1 MRQAASSVADIVAD
15 EDEDEDEGRVPVT
28 TDIEPVRRLKV
39 ADAVAA
45 QLEERITS
53 GTYEVGSRLPAERTL
68 AEQFGVGRSS
78 MREALRIVESAGLV
92 RTDHG
97 VGVFVV
103 RTSREAGIASM
114 MLLGDVSVVDL
125 FQVRQAL
132 ERDAAG
138 HAARR
143 RTEAAVK
150 TLQDL
155 ITRMGRRTVTN
166 SEFVHMDA
174 ELHASI
180 AEATGNPLFLRFMR
194 ELEPLFITYSN
205 RVIELPGRRKGA
217 HAGHKE
223 IVDAIVRRRARD
235 ASAAAVRHIR
245 SVEADIV
252 AHIERG

>member
-1 MRQAASSVADIVAD
+1 M
-15 EDEDEDEGRVPVT
+15 P
-28 TDIEPVRRLKV
+28 TDIKPVRRLKV

-45 QLEERITS
+45 QLEELIVS
-53 GTYEVGSRLPAERTL
+53 GNYEVGGRLPAERDL

-97 VGVFVV
+97 IGVFVV
-103 RTSREAGIASM
+103 RTTREAKLASM
-114 MLLGDVSVVDL
+114 ILLEDVSVVDL

-132 ERDAAG
+132 ERDAAA

-143 RTEAAVK
+143 RSDAAVQK
-150 TLQDL
+150 LTDL
-155 ITRMGRRTVTN
+155 IGKMGRRGVTDD
-166 SEFVHMDA
+166 EFVQMDA

-194 ELEPLFITYSN
+194 ELEPLFITYSH
-205 RVIELPGRRKGA
+205 RVLGLPGRRRHA
-217 HAGHKE
+217 HAGHQE
-223 IVDAIVRRRARD
+223 IVDAIVQRRPRV